1 MQQERKKLKDLLNDY
16 KEGKSALEDELNRLL
31 TLINN
36 KNKEIEKFTRKL
48 DYFDTSVKGKDKT
61 IQILQAELKQV
72 KAELRETR
80 FMNQRCQEELEDIKE
95 IMAVSGEKL
104 KILKREAV
112 DNIECEI
119 NYELELE
126 QAKKKQIAL
135 ESENQ
140 GLLLKQKRQEETID
154 RMKEE
159 LKSLS
164 TIAKKVR

>member
-1 MQQERKKLKDLLNDY
+1 MLN
-16 KEGKSALEDELNRLL
+16 
-31 TLINN
+31 NN
-36 KNKEIEKFTRKL
+36 KNKEIEKFSRKL
-48 DYFDTSVKGKDKT
+48 DYFETSVKGKDKT
-61 IQILQAELKQV
+61 IQIMQAELKQA

-112 DNIECEI
+112 DNIECEV
-119 NYELELE
+119 NYELELDE
-126 QAKKKQIAL
+126 AKKKHISL

-140 GLLLKQKRQEETID
+140 GFLQKQKRQEETID

-164 TIAKKVR
+164 SIAKKVREITDFISAKPEEP

>member
-80 FMNQRCQEELEDIKE
+80 FMNQRCQEELEDIK
-95 IMAVSGEKL
+95 
-104 KILKREAV
+104 
-112 DNIECEI
+112 
-119 NYELELE
+119 
-126 QAKKKQIAL
+126 
-135 ESENQ
+135 
-140 GLLLKQKRQEETID
+140 
-154 RMKEE
+154 
-159 LKSLS
+159 
-164 TIAKKVR
+164 